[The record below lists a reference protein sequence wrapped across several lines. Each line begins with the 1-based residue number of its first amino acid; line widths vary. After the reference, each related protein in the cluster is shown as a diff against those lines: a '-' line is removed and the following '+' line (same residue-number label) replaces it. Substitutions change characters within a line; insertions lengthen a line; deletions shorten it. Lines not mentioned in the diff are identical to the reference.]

1 MCSYNKINNVYSCE
15 NNQTLAVDLKVS
27 GWHFRNRTYHKH
39 THRYHKHTQTHRHDR
54 QNLAHQLPPP
64 PSPPSPPKQQR
75 LGAGKR
81 FFVMSDWGA
90 THSTSIN
97 EGLDQEMPAGVYFS
111 DKLKDAVESGSVS
124 NSTLDD
130 SVLNVLTPLFA
141 IGIFDDNNTN
151 SITSN
156 VTSPEHNE
164 LARNLSAQVGA
175 EGCGRGR
182 ERGRERG
189 QERGQ
194 ERERE
199 RVCVCVWVSVC
210 VSVEERIEG
219 AEEMCVRGVWVP
231 SGGKHRQQHIK
242 SQTQRMC
249 ACSLQHLP
257 NTANKASK
265 TAGELEARSR
275 APCAVA
281 SACAHLTSAGTRSPA
296 ARSTTSPHTSSVEGI
311 PTTVCPSRATWHG
324 MAGQVRCWG

>member
-189 QERGQ
+189 QERG
-194 ERERE
+194 RERE
-199 RVCVCVWVSVC
+199 RDEGGGADNQSVIRVS
-210 VSVEERIEG
+210 
-219 AEEMCVRGVWVP
+219 
-231 SGGKHRQQHIK
+231 
-242 SQTQRMC
+242 
-249 ACSLQHLP
+249 
-257 NTANKASK
+257 ASK
-265 TAGELEARSR
+265 E
-275 APCAVA
+275 
-281 SACAHLTSAGTRSPA
+281 
-296 ARSTTSPHTSSVEGI
+296 
-311 PTTVCPSRATWHG
+311 
-324 MAGQVRCWG
+324 